1 MYEKVNYAVFSCNYL
16 PILQSQM
23 ERWLGNNEEMDLIIK
38 KCTTLLFL
46 LFFMNC
52 VFNNEIVKK
61 MKQNIS
67 QYMKE
72 GGCKSVW
79 YSTEYSQRGRPD
91 HVLKKPNGVHI
102 SSVKSLTSEAISS
115 ATYFFM
121 RTLKI
126 SHFPGL

>member
-1 MYEKVNYAVFSCNYL
+1 
-16 PILQSQM
+16 
-23 ERWLGNNEEMDLIIK
+23 MDLIIK

-52 VFNNEIVKK
+52 VFNNEIMKK

-72 GGCKSVW
+72 GGCKSAW

-91 HVLKKPNGVHI
+91 QVPKKTNGMCIISRLVTIHNATSLHI
-102 SSVKSLTSEAISS
+102 S
-115 ATYFFM
+115 
-121 RTLKI
+121 
-126 SHFPGL
+126 